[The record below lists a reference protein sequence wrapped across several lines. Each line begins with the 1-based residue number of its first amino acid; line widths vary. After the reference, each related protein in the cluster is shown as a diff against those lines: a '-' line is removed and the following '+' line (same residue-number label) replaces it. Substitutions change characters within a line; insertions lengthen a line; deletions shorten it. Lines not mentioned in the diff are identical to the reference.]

1 MPKGPTLYLVLALVA
16 IAITAGLLIGGGLGG
31 PPVPDLA
38 FTPAPTIQAIA
49 ATATPAPPTATPE
62 PEPTTAPAPSATRAA
77 TATPA
82 PSATSAATATAETT
96 ATVEATA
103 APSPEPAT
111 GAFVEYTVQ
120 EGDTLNAIALRYN
133 TTAAAILALNDVPD
147 PALLSVGTVLR
158 IPGEGTAAFVEH
170 TVARGETLV
179 GIARQ
184 YGVTTEA
191 ILQVNEIPNP
201 RSLTVGAVLRIPRP

>member
-16 IAITAGLLIGGGLGG
+16 IAITAGLLIAGGLGS
-31 PPVPDLA
+31 PPVPDLT
-38 FTPAPTIQAIA
+38 FTPAPTTQAAA
-49 ATATPAPPTATPE
+49 ATPTPAPPTATPE
-62 PEPTTAPAPSATRAA
+62 AESSATPAPSATRAATTTPAPSATRAA
-77 TATPA
+77 TAT
-82 PSATSAATATAETT
+82 AETT
-96 ATVEATA
+96 ATSATTATPEAA
-103 APSPEPAT
+103 V

-133 TTAAAILALNDVPD
+133 TSAEAILALNDIPD
-147 PALLSVGTVLR
+147 PALLTVGTVLR
-158 IPGEGTAAFVEH
+158 IPGEGTPAFIEH

-201 RSLTVGAVLRIPRP
+201 RSLTVGAVLRVPQP